1 MGRILPT
8 LLHNALFT
16 PCIALVNYNYHFAYV
31 LVHTELEPEIKEE
44 QVQGVWWSTSDK
56 LR

>member
-1 MGRILPT
+1 MGRILPI
-8 LLHNALFT
+8 LHHNALFT
-16 PCIALVNYNYHFAYV
+16 PCIALVNYNCHFAYA
-31 LVHTELEPEIKEE
+31 LVRTELEPEIKEE